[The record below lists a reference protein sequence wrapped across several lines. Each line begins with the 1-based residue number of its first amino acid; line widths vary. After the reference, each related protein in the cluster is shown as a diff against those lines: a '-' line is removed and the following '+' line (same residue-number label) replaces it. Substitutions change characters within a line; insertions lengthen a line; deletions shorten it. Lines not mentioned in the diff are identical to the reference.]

1 MIRIYEPLDHHKQ
14 ALTPIKLSFTGEI
27 MSQQPST
34 SDSSVSRQEILEVA
48 KLARLGVDEDTA
60 SSYADDISKIL
71 ILMDTLAGVDTAD
84 LTPLA
89 NIHEACQELRAD
101 VAKHDINRER
111 NQSMAPAVEQG
122 LYLVPQVIE

>member
-1 MIRIYEPLDHHKQ
+1 
-14 ALTPIKLSFTGEI
+14 
-27 MSQQPST
+27 MSPQTST
-34 SDSSVSRQEILEVA
+34 SDSSVSRQDIHEVA
-48 KLARLGVDEDTA
+48 SLARLGVDTDTA

-71 ILMDTLAGVDTAD
+71 ALMQTLAAVDTTD

-101 VAKHDINRER
+101 VAQHDINRER
-111 NQSMAPAVEQG
+111 NQSMAPAVEAG

>member
-1 MIRIYEPLDHHKQ
+1 
-14 ALTPIKLSFTGEI
+14 
-27 MSQQPST
+27 MSPQTST
-34 SDSSVSRQEILEVA
+34 SDSSVSRQDILEVA
-48 KLARLGVDEDTA
+48 SLARLGVDTDTA

-71 ILMDTLAGVDTAD
+71 ALMQTLAAVDTTD

-101 VAKHDINRER
+101 VAQHDINRER
-111 NQSMAPAVEQG
+111 NQSMAPAVEAG

>member
-1 MIRIYEPLDHHKQ
+1 
-14 ALTPIKLSFTGEI
+14 
-27 MSQQPST
+27 MSQQTSTSAST
-34 SDSSVSRQEILEVA
+34 SDSNVSRQEILEVA
-48 KLARLGVDEDTA
+48 SLARLGVDEDTA
-60 SSYADDISKIL
+60 DSYANEISKVL
-71 ILMDTLAGVDTAD
+71 TLMDTLAAVDTDD

>member
-1 MIRIYEPLDHHKQ
+1 M
-14 ALTPIKLSFTGEI
+14 SN
-27 MSQQPST
+27 MSQQT
-34 SDSSVSRQEILEVA
+34 SATDSSVSRQEILEVA
-48 KLARLGVDEDTA
+48 NLARLGVDEATA
-60 SSYADDISKIL
+60 DSYANDISKVL
-71 ILMDTLAGVDTAD
+71 ELMHTLAGVDTSD

>member
-1 MIRIYEPLDHHKQ
+1 
-14 ALTPIKLSFTGEI
+14 

-34 SDSSVSRQEILEVA
+34 TDSSVSRQEILVVA
-48 KLARLGVDEDTA
+48 NLARLGVDADTA
-60 SSYADDISKIL
+60 DSYASDISKIL
-71 ILMDTLAGVDTAD
+71 ALMQTLSSVDTTG

-101 VAKHDINRER
+101 VANHDINRER